1 MTEPIDPKSI
11 PSLQK
16 RTVQIGDVAVEL
28 DPDRLLFNEATLS
41 QFQER
46 LATWYDHFGEM
57 YCTADYYYSCAKEHS
72 EIVFAKI
79 YAEKK
84 EEGATEKQ
92 ADAQARTHPDVVKA
106 KKMTLQAKYKRD
118 QINQHIKSW
127 DKAHDNAQ
135 NRGHTIRKEMDKLQ
149 TDIFFKNKDLAEKAE
164 EIVRG
169 K

>member
-16 RTVQIGDVAVEL
+16 RKVQIGDVSVDL
-28 DPDRLLFNEATLS
+28 DPDRLLFNEATLG
-41 QFQER
+41 QFQEC

-57 YCTADYYYSCAKEHS
+57 FCTADYYYSCAKEHA
-72 EIVFAKI
+72 EIVYARI

-92 ADAQARTHPDVVKA
+92 ADAQARLHPDVIKS
-106 KKMTLQAKYKRD
+106 KKQTLQAKYKRD
-118 QINQHIKSW
+118 QIQHHIRSW

-149 TDIFFKNKDLAEKAE
+149 SEIYFKNKDLAEKVE
-164 EIVRG
+164 EIV
-169 K
+169 KCQ